1 MWPRPEAEVVFTAQ
15 LCALATTADI
25 LVLVLCEV
33 STHREDVVR
42 VVGGPG
48 HVAGRA
54 VFHFTLVK
62 TLSKLADHEFFSGII
77 RLRVRIIIALGVVHG
92 EPEVGKLRFV
102 LATGA
107 SALAATD
114 IVGLTSVKVTD
125 YYCHASIELV

>member
-15 LCALATTADI
+15 LCALTFTANVLI
-25 LVLVLCEV
+25 LVLCEV
-33 STHREDVVR
+33 SAHREDVVR

-48 HVAGRA
+48 NVAGRA
-54 VFHFTLVK
+54 VLHITLVK
-62 TLSKLADHEFFSGII
+62 TLSKLADHEFITGI
-77 RLRVRIIIALGVVHG
+77 RLGVRIIVALGVVHG
-92 EPEVGKLRFV
+92 EPEVGELRFV

-125 YYCHASIELV
+125 YYCHAGIELV

>member
-1 MWPRPEAEVVFTAQ
+1 MWPRPEAEVVFTAK
-15 LCALATTADI
+15 LCALATTADV

-54 VFHFTLVK
+54 VLHFTLVK
-62 TLSKLADHEFFSGII
+62 TLSKLADHEFFTGI
-77 RLRVRIIIALGVVHG
+77 RLRVRIFVALGVVHG
-92 EPEVGKLRFV
+92 EPEVGELRFV